1 MSSARVAIVGAGYA
15 GMAAAVT
22 LAGQGVAVTVFEAG
36 PVPGGR
42 ARRVSSRGEDYDNGQ
57 HLLVGAY
64 RELLRLMH
72 VVGVPDDAV
81 LRVPLE
87 LRYAHDAFVLRVP
100 RLPGALG
107 LLAGLLLARGVS
119 FGERLGALRFML
131 AMRRQGFRV
140 TPDCSVA
147 ELLARYRQDGAI
159 GKFLWGALC
168 ISALNTPSAE
178 ASADVLLAVL
188 RDTLAGAAGATDLVF
203 SRVDLSRL
211 FPEPAARYVAARG
224 GELRLR
230 SPVRRIVREGEAI
243 RVDGEAYGQ
252 AIIACAPQQLAALID
267 GLPELAGVARTVAA
281 YACQPI
287 YTCYLRYPRR
297 VPLPAPMLGFAQG
310 PVQWAFDRELL
321 NGETGRIACVI
332 SAEGEHTRMSHDELA
347 DACHRQ
353 LRGALGDLPEPL
365 GSQVIAEK
373 RATIACTPGIARID
387 PRTPVAGLFLAGDYL
402 DPEYPP
408 TIEAA
413 VRSGVRAA
421 RLVLAQTRR

>member
-22 LAGQGVAVTVFEAG
+22 LAEQGVATTVYEAG

-42 ARRVSSRGEDYDNGQ
+42 ARRVSSRGEEYDNGQ

-64 RELLRLMH
+64 RELLHLMR

-87 LRYAHDAFVLRVP
+87 LRYAQNAFVLRVP

-119 FGERLGALRFML
+119 LGERLGAVRFML
-131 AMRRQGFRV
+131 AMRRRAFRV
-140 TPDCSVA
+140 APDCSVA

-168 ISALNTPSAE
+168 VSALNTPPDE
-178 ASADVLLAVL
+178 ASANVLLAAL

-203 SRVDLSRL
+203 PRVDLSRL

-230 SPVRRIVREGEAI
+230 SPVRRMVREGATL
-243 RVDGEAYGQ
+243 RVDGQDYAHV
-252 AIIACAPQQLAALID
+252 ILACAPQQLAALIG
-267 GLPELAGVARTVAA
+267 GLPELADIARAA
-281 YACQPI
+281 ALYTYEPI
-287 YTCYLRYPRR
+287 YTCYLQYPHRAR
-297 VPLPAPMLGFAQG
+297 LPAPMLGFAQG
-310 PVQWAFDRELL
+310 PVQWVFDRETL
-321 NGETGRIACVI
+321 NGESGQLACVI
-332 SAEGEHTRMSHDELA
+332 SASGDHSRMSHDELA
-347 DACHRQ
+347 RACHGQ
-353 LRGALGDLPEPL
+353 LRAALGELPEPI
-365 GSQVIAEK
+365 GAQVIAEK

-408 TIEAA
+408 TLEAA

-421 RLVLAQTRR
+421 RLVLAETRR